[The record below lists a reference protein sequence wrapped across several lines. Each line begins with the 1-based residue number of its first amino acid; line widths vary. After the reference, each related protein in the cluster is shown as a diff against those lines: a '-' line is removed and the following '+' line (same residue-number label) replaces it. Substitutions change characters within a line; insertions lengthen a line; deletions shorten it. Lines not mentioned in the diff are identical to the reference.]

1 VAAGEIGLL
10 ALGSPQSG
18 DDHENSYVTLTIAML
33 VGAGLGAAAVD
44 GLRAQGKG
52 PGAYAI
58 IDISEINNPD
68 LFKTLLPKTAASN
81 AAFGG
86 QNVALTENIVA
97 VDGTPPKRFVIISF
111 DSMDKAKAWSKS
123 PAQEE
128 ITGIRTKSTKSRAF
142 IVDGTLP

>member
-1 VAAGEIGLL
+1 MASRYLALALTLL
-10 ALGSPQSG
+10 A
-18 DDHENSYVTLTIAML
+18 
-33 VGAGLGAAAVD
+33 GAAIGAAAVN
-44 GLRAQGKG
+44 GLHAQGKG

-111 DSMDKAKAWSKS
+111 DTMDKAKAWSKS

-128 ITGIRTKSTKSRAF
+128 ITGIRNKSTKSRAF
-142 IVDGTLP
+142 LVDGTLP

>member
-1 VAAGEIGLL
+1 MAAGEIGSLWF
-10 ALGSPQSG
+10 GSRNQ
-18 DDHENSYVTLTIAML
+18 EMTMKNSYVTLTLAML
-33 VGAGLGAAAVD
+33 VGVGLGAAAVD
-44 GLRAQGKG
+44 GLHAQGKG

-128 ITGIRTKSTKSRAF
+128 ITGIRNKSTKSRAF